1 MKKTYIAPAST
12 AFRVQPSAVLAAS
25 PGASESLPQAGDVTD
40 PDFGDY
46 GEQFGDE
53 KSFGDEW

>member
-46 GEQFGDE
+46 GEQFSEGKFWE
-53 KSFGDEW
+53 SEW

>member
-46 GEQFGDE
+46 GEQFGE
-53 KSFGDEW
+53 GKEWESEW